1 MMRDGTNAA
10 TAETN
15 QPAAKSVTRV
25 PSFGTSPAVLADIY
39 DEQCNLAVWQTAP
52 SESLQQAA
60 LEFIQASEEFVTS
73 QTVLRL
79 DAMAT
84 VSRTLGT
91 DTDSA
96 LSRRIAELIEMFC
109 SLLGQDR
116 VGMRLTIL
124 DSAMCKR
131 FHVDR
136 VPCRLITTLH
146 GVGTEWLSEVA
157 VDRSKL
163 GPGSAGLDDAE
174 SGLLRDETDIEQL
187 RCGDV
192 ALLKGELWEGNEGA
206 GIVHRSPAVAKGN
219 VRLLLTLDMVS

>member
-1 MMRDGTNAA
+1 MRDSTNAA
-10 TAETN
+10 AAEPIQPPPKTA
-15 QPAAKSVTRV
+15 TRV

-39 DEQCNLAVWQTAP
+39 DELCNLAVWQSAS

-60 LEFIQASEEFVTS
+60 LEFVQTSEEFVTS

-79 DAMAT
+79 DALST
-84 VSRTLGT
+84 VSRTLGQ

-96 LSRRIAELIEMFC
+96 LSRRIAALIEMFC
-109 SLLGQDR
+109 SLLGLDR

-146 GVGTEWLSEVA
+146 GVGTEWLNEAA

-174 SGLLRDETDIEQL
+174 SGLLRDEADIEQM
-187 RCGDV
+187 RSGDV